1 MSGRKNVDDGQISN
15 MLLSERL
22 TLTECALKRTLAK
35 TSSRLKPTK
44 CPNVFDFAPNTSR
57 RRCPKR
63 TAESVFD
70 R

>member
-1 MSGRKNVDDGQISN
+1 MSGRKNVDDGQIPN

-44 CPNVFDFAPNTSR
+44 CPNVFRFRAKYVAQAVPEKNR
-57 RRCPKR
+57 
-63 TAESVFD
+63 
-70 R
+70 